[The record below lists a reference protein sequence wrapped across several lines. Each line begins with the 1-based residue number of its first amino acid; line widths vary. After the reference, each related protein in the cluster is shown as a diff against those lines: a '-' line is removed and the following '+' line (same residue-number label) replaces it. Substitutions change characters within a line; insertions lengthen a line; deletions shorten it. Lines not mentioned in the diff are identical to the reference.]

1 MTPLNVLFMEY
12 NWKDYF
18 SFTKKERTGIYVL
31 ITLIGICIFVPRFFE
46 TTPLNDEVM
55 ATAISLQS
63 AHRKQV
69 NTDSASHVAYGK
81 NRSAYKKIY
90 DEPVND
96 RQSIDPFPFDP
107 NTLDSAGWRKLGVSS
122 RTARTIR
129 NYVAKGGQFRKAGDL
144 QKIYGLKKT
153 DVDRLIPYVRI
164 TAPATSTMFNNK
176 GKAPVKYVKTPPPLI
191 DINQADTLAF
201 ISLPG
206 IGSKLANRIVNFRD
220 KLGGFYSVQQV
231 GETFGLPDSTFQLI
245 KPRLQCEPPA
255 LQKININTADINR
268 LKQHPYI
275 RWNVANAIVQYRQ
288 QHGAFHS
295 PEDLQQIVL
304 ITPELYQKMAA
315 YVTVE

>member
-1 MTPLNVLFMEY
+1 MEN

-31 ITLIGICIFVPRFFE
+31 ITLIGICFFIPRFFE
-46 TTPLNDEVM
+46 TTSLSDEVM
-55 ATAISLQS
+55 ATAINLQS
-63 AHRKQV
+63 AQREQA
-69 NTDSASHVAYGK
+69 NTDSASHVSSGK
-81 NRSAYKKIY
+81 KRSTYKERY
-90 DEPVND
+90 DESVTD
-96 RQSIDPFPFDP
+96 RQPMKPFPFDP

-122 RTARTIR
+122 RTARIIQ

-144 QKIYGLKKT
+144 QKIYGLKKA
-153 DVDRLIPYVRI
+153 DLDRLIPFVRI
-164 TAPATSTMFNNK
+164 TAPAASMFNNP
-176 GKAPVKYVKTPPPLI
+176 GKAPVKYVKTPPPII
-191 DINQADTLAF
+191 DINQADTMAF

-206 IGSKLANRIVNFRD
+206 IGSKLANRIISFRD

-245 KPRLQCEPPA
+245 KPRLQCAPVTI
-255 LQKININTADINR
+255 QKININTADVNR
-268 LKQHPYI
+268 LKEHPYI

-288 QHGAFHS
+288 QHGVFHS

-304 ITPELYQKMAA
+304 VTPELYQKMAA

>member
-1 MTPLNVLFMEY
+1 MES

-31 ITLIGICIFVPRFFE
+31 LTLIGICIIIPRFFKA
-46 TTPLNDEVM
+46 TSFSDELIV
-55 ATAISLQS
+55 AAINLQKAHNEQGGRDSVKRSSYREKQS
-63 AHRKQV
+63 AYSE
-69 NTDSASHVAYGK
+69 NY
-81 NRSAYKKIY
+81 Y
-90 DEPVND
+90 EPAND
-96 RQSIDPFPFDP
+96 KPAIELFPFDP
-107 NTLDSAGWRKLGVSS
+107 NTLDEQGWRKLGVSE
-122 RTARTIR
+122 RTIRTIR
-129 NYVAKGGQFRKAGDL
+129 NYVTKGGQFRHAGDL
-144 QKIYGLKKT
+144 QKIYGLKKA
-153 DVDRLIPYVRI
+153 DYERLMPYIRI
-164 TAPATSTMFNNK
+164 AAPAASSTFNNY

-220 KLGGFYSVQQV
+220 KLGGFYSVAQV

-245 KPRLQCEPPA
+245 KPRLQCAPA
-255 LQKININTADINR
+255 VIQKININTADVNR

-275 RWNVANAIVQYRQ
+275 RWNIANAIVQYRQ
-288 QHGAFHS
+288 QHGVFHS

-304 ITPELYQKMAA
+304 IPPEVYQKIVA

>member
-1 MTPLNVLFMEY
+1 MEY

-31 ITLIGICIFVPRFFE
+31 IMLIGICIFIPRFFE
-46 TTPLNDEVM
+46 TTSVNDEVM

-63 AHRKQV
+63 AQREQA
-69 NTDSASHVAYGK
+69 NIDSASHVSYGK
-81 NRSAYKKIY
+81 KRSAYNKIY
-90 DEPVND
+90 DEPVSD
-96 RQSIDPFPFDP
+96 RQAIESFPFDP

-129 NYVAKGGQFRKAGDL
+129 NYVTKGGQFRKAGDL
-144 QKIYGLKKT
+144 QKIYGLNKA

-164 TAPATSTMFNNK
+164 TTPAALVTFNNP
-176 GKAPVKYVKTPPPLI
+176 GKAPVKYVKTPPPII
-191 DINQADTLAF
+191 DINQADTVAF

-245 KPRLQCEPPA
+245 RPRLQCA
-255 LQKININTADINR
+255 LVTIQKININTADVNR

>member
-1 MTPLNVLFMEY
+1 LTPLNVLFMEY

-31 ITLIGICIFVPRFFE
+31 LTLVGICFFIPRFFE
-46 TTPLNDEVM
+46 TTSLSDEAM
-55 ATAISLQS
+55 ASAINLQS
-63 AHRKQV
+63 AKREQV
-69 NTDSASHVAYGK
+69 NADSARHVAYGK
-81 NRSAYKKIY
+81 KRSAYKKIY

-107 NTLDSAGWRKLGVSS
+107 NTLDSAGWRKLGVSN

-144 QKIYGLKKT
+144 QKIYGLKKA
-153 DVDRLIPYVRI
+153 DVDRLIPFVRI
-164 TAPATSTMFNNK
+164 TAPAASIMFNNP
-176 GKAPVKYVKTPPPLI
+176 GKAPPPLI

-245 KPRLQCEPPA
+245 KSRLQCA
-255 LQKININTADINR
+255 LVTIQKININTADVNR

-295 PEDLQQIVL
+295 PEDLKQIVL